1 MTQSPST
8 PALHERRF
16 RAVFVGGL
24 VTMFAL
30 VGFAPHIEHAL
41 FDEPRLPAAFA
52 AMTSN
57 PVAPLL
63 RRFGTMEPEAFA
75 RAFRTGRPVPATQTV
90 LSGLVPPAALFAPVG
105 GDGAS
110 LVTGAG
116 MTGAP
121 SDDGG
126 FRQVAFV
133 PGAGVIGTG
142 IAALDPTGTAPDP
155 PGGPTDPVSPIP
167 EPASW
172 LMIVSGMALTGFV
185 ARRARIRPDAIA

>member
-16 RAVFVGGL
+16 RAVVVGGL

-30 VGFAPHIEHAL
+30 VALAPHIKRAL
-41 FDEPRLPAAFA
+41 FEERRLTGAFA
-52 AMTSN
+52 AMASN

-116 MTGAP
+116 MTGVP
-121 SDDGG
+121 SGDGW